1 MSEKTVLVFEYTPK
15 IEECPECGKD
25 VYVEVS
31 FDSSGQGFRFWA
43 CQFCEWHEH
52 LSDWIVLSEKDGW
65 DWMCF
70 PALSDESEWE
80 LRTRR
85 VVKE

>member
-1 MSEKTVLVFEYTPK
+1 MSEKTVLVFEYTPA

-25 VYVEVS
+25 VYVDVLC
-31 FDSSGQGFRFWA
+31 DSIGQPYRLWA
-43 CQFCEWHEH
+43 CQFCEWHED
-52 LSDWIVLSEKDGW
+52 LGDWIRLSKDDYW

-70 PALSDESEWE
+70 PALSDESQWE
-80 LRTRR
+80 LKTRR